1 MAADARP
8 GEVPAFITTTFTKP
22 GLHSYN
28 ARRRMNA
35 RARSRPRGFFGWAR
49 LFFLAAGLCGLAYYA
64 YTLANQYLYQVYEN
78 WAFDQ
83 NIAGRRATLTDWLM
97 EATRLGQLMGYR
109 QPALVKPLPA
119 ANATGQAQGPTA
131 PPTLAEGALLGRV
144 EIPRLKLSAIV
155 KQGVSQT
162 TLASAVGHVPS
173 TQAAGAIGNFAI
185 AAHRDTLFRA
195 LKDIRIGDEIQLQSA
210 GGAFDYQVVSTRIV
224 KPSDV
229 SVLRPQ
235 GNERLLTM
243 ITCYPFYYV
252 GSAPKRFIVTARLVP
267 RNAAAPQTASVQ
279 GQ

>member
-1 MAADARP
+1 MAAEAGP
-8 GEVPAFITTTFTKP
+8 EAFPAVANSTFTKP
-22 GLHSYN
+22 GVHTYN
-28 ARRRMNA
+28 VHRRISARARRR
-35 RARSRPRGFFGWAR
+35 RGIFGWAQ
-49 LFFLAAGLCGLAYYA
+49 LFFLTLGLCGLAYYA

-83 NIAGRRATLTDWLM
+83 SIAGRRATLTDWVM
-97 EATRLGQLMGYR
+97 QTTPLGQLVGYR

-119 ANATGQAQGPTA
+119 RNAPGAAQGPAA
-131 PPTLAEGALLGRV
+131 PPALAEGTLLGRV

-155 KQGVSQT
+155 KQGVSQA
-162 TLASAVGHVPS
+162 TLSGAVGHVPS

-195 LKDIRIGDEIQLQSA
+195 LKDIRIGDEIQFQSA
-210 GGAFDYQVVSTRIV
+210 SGAFDYQVVSTQIV
-224 KPSDV
+224 KPSNV

-252 GSAPKRFIVTARLVP
+252 GSAPKRFVVTARLVP
-267 RNAAAPQTASVQ
+267 RNPAAPQAASLQ
-279 GQ
+279 AP